1 MKKDEK
7 KLVLI
12 ENKKELKKPQKTFS
26 ASTPVVMKKVL
37 KLMHVDLINGKAE
50 YKSFSDFKPD
60 DLR

>member
-7 KLVLI
+7 KLILI
-12 ENKKELKKPQKTFS
+12 ENKKEQKIQKTFS
-26 ASTPVVMKKVL
+26 TSTPVVMKKVL
-37 KLMHVDLINGKAE
+37 KLMHVDLINGKTE